1 MQCYKV
7 SGDPNEA
14 LKYLS
19 PREGKAAEGFSTL
32 CIKSLII
39 KSSEAVHF
47 YHLGGI
53 LCIPLPLSKYHFSRD
68 FSSLYGLFK
77 AKPINLNL
85 KLGFTYN

>member
-77 AKPINLNL
+77 AKTL
-85 KLGFTYN
+85 T